1 MTKSSH
7 SRILI
12 AGATPTEISNLLPFA
27 RRLAQARGETK
38 LVLGLVTIPPGESL
52 SNGTRAAQQLRRELV
67 KLPKH
72 RDTRTVVHVTYDYW
86 DEIEAVVKSEEP
98 SLLLLNYS
106 ILIPHSFL
114 KNVACDV
121 VMVNGAFPARLRRIL
136 LPIRGGPHAMLA
148 LQVARGLAQSQK
160 AGITMLH
167 ATPPGR
173 FRKSGVRELYSH
185 LEALPEVK
193 KRIRAEGDA
202 AAAILTTAATHQLLV
217 MGAIANPQ
225 RGDPPLGPTATRMVQ
240 EAPTTS
246 LIVKIRSDNPV
257 ARSTVDYTISVV
269 VDKWFAENTFHAH
282 EFEDIRKLVAMKERQ
297 GLTISLGLPTL
308 NEEKTIANVIKTMRR
323 RFVEQY
329 PLLDEIV
336 VIDSVSQ
343 DRTVEIARAMGVPVV
358 SHPDILPDQGSWRG
372 KGEALWKSLCV
383 LRGDLI
389 AWIDTDIINIHPR
402 FVYGILGPLIREPH
416 LQYVKGFYQR
426 PLRLGGKVEARGGG
440 RVTELVARPLFNL
453 FYPQLSG
460 WVQPLA
466 GEYAGRR
473 AALESV
479 PFFVG
484 YGVETGLLID
494 IWARSGLQ
502 AMGQVDLEERVHR
515 NQSLM
520 ALSKMSFEIIQVFMQ
535 RVGDKRGVELLEEM
549 NKSMKLVRYESDAFH
564 LDVAEIRARERPPIN
579 TIPEYSKWRRS
590 RP

>member
-1 MTKSSH
+1 MTKPSH
-7 SRILI
+7 SRILVAGGTPAEI
-12 AGATPTEISNLLPFA
+12 ANLLPFA
-27 RRLAQARGETK
+27 RKLSEVRGELK
-38 LVLGLVTIPPGESL
+38 LVLGLVTIPASESL
-52 SNGTRAAQQLRRELV
+52 SSGTRAAQELRRELAP
-67 KLPKH
+67 LPRH
-72 RDTRTVVHVTYDYW
+72 RDTRIVVRVTYDFW
-86 DEIEAVVKSEEP
+86 DEIEAVVKSEGP

-106 ILIPHSFL
+106 ILIPYAFL
-114 KNVACDV
+114 KSVACDLV
-121 VMVNGAFPARLRRIL
+121 LANGAWPARLRHIL

-148 LQVARGLAQSQK
+148 LQVARALAQSQK
-160 AGITMLH
+160 ARITMLH

-173 FRKSGVRELYSH
+173 FRKTGVRELYSH
-185 LEALPEVK
+185 LETLPEVK
-193 KRIRAEGDA
+193 QRVRAEGDPA
-202 AAAILTTAATHQLLV
+202 SAILTTAATHQLLV

-225 RGDPPLGPTATRMVQ
+225 RGDPPIGPTATRIVQ
-240 EAPTTS
+240 EAPITS

-282 EFEDIRKLVAMKERQ
+282 EFQDIRKLVALKERQ

-308 NEEKTIANVIKTMRR
+308 NEEETIGSVIRTMRR

-336 VIDSVSQ
+336 VIDSLSK
-343 DRTVEIARAMGVPVV
+343 DRTVEIARAMGVAVV
-358 SHPDILPDQGSWRG
+358 NHPDILPEQGSWRG

-453 FYPQLSG
+453 LYPQLSG

-479 PFFVG
+479 PFFAG

-494 IWARSGLQ
+494 IWSRYGLQ

-520 ALSKMSFEIIQVFMQ
+520 ALSKMSFEIVQVFMQ
-535 RVGDKRGVELLEEM
+535 RVGDKRGVELLDEM
-549 NKSMKLVRYESDAFH
+549 NKSMKLIRYESDAFH

-579 TIPEYSKWRRS
+579 TIPEYQKWRKAR
-590 RP
+590 